1 MCLIAFSWQPG
12 GRRPLLLLANRDEFY
27 HRPTAPAQWWPDHP
41 HIWGGRDLQAGGS
54 WLGLT
59 RGGRLAAI
67 TNHRDGR
74 AAPLADARSRGE
86 LVADF
91 LTGSLSPQDYMAGV
105 MARGHAYQGFNLLVG
120 DLIGG
125 ELWYGGNRP
134 GADARPLAPGLYGLS
149 NAVLDS
155 PWPKVERLKQ
165 GLAHLATHHDEA
177 EALALLGDKTRAADE
192 ALPDTGITLE
202 WERALSA
209 VFIVHPGYG
218 TRSQTLVSLAD
229 DGTLSALELG
239 FNDER
244 QGRALQPD
252 TLCRLQLS
260 LGIGAEPD
268 SGLLCT
274 DQAG

>member
-27 HRPTAPAQWWPDHP
+27 DRPTAPAQWWPDHP

-59 RGGRLAAI
+59 RGGRFAAI

-74 AAPLADARSRGE
+74 AAPLAAARSRGE

-91 LTGSLSPQDYMAGV
+91 LAGSLSPQDYMAGV
-105 MARGHAYQGFNLLVG
+105 MARRHGYQGFNLLVG

-125 ELWYGGNRP
+125 ELWYGGNRE

-165 GLAHLATHHDEA
+165 GLAALATDHSEA
-177 EALALLGDKTRAADE
+177 EALALLGDKGRAADE
-192 ALPDTGITLE
+192 ALPDTGISRE

-218 TRSQTLVSLAD
+218 TRAQTLVSLAA
-229 DGTLSALELG
+229 DGSLSVVELG

-252 TLCRLQLS
+252 RVRRLQLS
-260 LGIGAEPD
+260 LRKKAEPA
-268 SGLLCT
+268 SGQVVGLP
-274 DQAG
+274 